1 MSGFQGPFGP
11 SDTPTILPGVTPTNG
26 GAAGRLLFDTGS
38 FVQESSALTWDN
50 TNKALTIT
58 GGTLTGATSF
68 PVLNLSQAWNN
79 AATVFTG
86 LKLNITNTASAA
98 GSLLMDLQAGG
109 VSQFNVSANGTVTFR
124 SPGGTWFT
132 LTTNGNNWA
141 IFNTEIYATVYQLP
155 STGNLC
161 FAPAGSPSNSPDL
174 IIWRDAAGILALQ
187 NGTNAQSLR
196 AYNTWSSSG
205 ANYERGVFD
214 WATASNVLTI
224 GTQAGGT
231 GVARYVR
238 LTSATKAIQY
248 DTTVVAS
255 LPSAATAGAGAR
267 AFVTDALTPV
277 WGAAVTGGGAVGVP
291 VNSNGS
297 TWNVG

>member
-38 FVQESSALTWDN
+38 FVQESSGLTWDN

-58 GGTLTGATSF
+58 GGTLTGATSY

-98 GSLLMDLQAGG
+98 GSLLMDLQVGG
-109 VSQFNVSANGTVTFR
+109 LSQFSVGASGTVTFHG
-124 SPGGTWFT
+124 SGGSWL
-132 LTTNGNNWA
+132 LTTNGSNCA
-141 IFNTEIYATVYQLP
+141 VFNTPIYALSYQLP

-161 FAPAGSPSNSPDL
+161 FASTALPPTLLDL
-174 IIWRDAAGILALQ
+174 IIGRDAAGILALQ
-187 NGTNAQSLR
+187 NGTNAHSLR
-196 AYNTWSSSG
+196 AYNTWSSAG

>member
-11 SDTPTILPGVTPTNG
+11 SATPTILPGVTPTNG

-38 FVQESSALTWDN
+38 FVQESSGLTWDN

-58 GGTLTGATSF
+58 GGTLTGATSY

-98 GSLLMDLQAGG
+98 GSLLMDLQVGG
-109 VSQFNVSANGTVTFR
+109 LSQFSVGASGTVAFHG
-124 SPGGTWFT
+124 SGGSW
-132 LTTNGNNWA
+132 LLATNGNNWA
-141 IFNTEIYATVYQLP
+141 VLNTPIYALSYQVT
-155 STGNLC
+155 STGYFC
-161 FAPAGSPSNSPDL
+161 FAPAGTNIPDL
-174 IIWRDAAGILALQ
+174 IIGRDAAGILALQ
-187 NGTNAQSLR
+187 NGTNAHSLR
-196 AYNTWSSSG
+196 AYNTWSSAG

-248 DTTVVAS
+248 DTTTVAS

-277 WGAAVTGGGAVGVP
+277 FGSAVTGGGAVGVP
-291 VNSNGS
+291 VYSTGS
-297 TWNVG
+297 AWNVG